1 MLARGVTAVNRDSG
15 LPATRRAWHDA
26 GQRRGTINRQ
36 ATEDGGGMAT
46 REELV
51 DALAGF
57 TLFGDLSR
65 PQLTSVVHLME
76 EVMFAEGERV
86 LRQGLTGSG
95 FFIVLDGEASV
106 FVDGTERAKLTRGDF
121 FGRRR
126 SCSASRRSPMSWRF
140 GRCSVSCSRTAARAV
155 PDQQPEGALPD
166 AAGADASP
174 PERPT
179 VPELS

>member
-1 MLARGVTAVNRDSG
+1 M
-15 LPATRRAWHDA
+15 RAA
-26 GQRRGTINRQ
+26 PTGTVNRQ

-57 TLFGDLSR
+57 TLFGDLTR

-86 LRQGLTGSG
+86 LRQGLTGCG

-106 FVDGTERAKLTRGDF
+106 LVDGTERAKLTRGDF
-121 FGRRR
+121 FGEASILLGQPPIADVVALRTLQCLVLPGPQLEQFLIGNPKVLYRMLQAQTRRLQSAQRFR
-126 SCSASRRSPMSWRF
+126 S
-140 GRCSVSCSRTAARAV
+140 
-155 PDQQPEGALPD
+155 
-166 AAGADASP
+166 
-174 PERPT
+174 
-179 VPELS
+179 

>member
-1 MLARGVTAVNRDSG
+1 VARC
-15 LPATRRAWHDA
+15 
-26 GQRRGTINRQ
+26 GQRAGTVNLQ

-121 FGRRR
+121 FGEASILLGQPPIADVVALRPLQCLVLPGPHLEQFLISNPKVLYRMLQAQTRRLQSAQRFR
-126 SCSASRRSPMSWRF
+126 S
-140 GRCSVSCSRTAARAV
+140 
-155 PDQQPEGALPD
+155 
-166 AAGADASP
+166 
-174 PERPT
+174 
-179 VPELS
+179 

>member
-1 MLARGVTAVNRDSG
+1 
-15 LPATRRAWHDA
+15 
-26 GQRRGTINRQ
+26 
-36 ATEDGGGMAT
+36 MAT

-121 FGRRR
+121 FGEASILLGQPPIADVVLPGPQLEQFLISNPKVLYRMLQAQTRRLQSAQRFR
-126 SCSASRRSPMSWRF
+126 S
-140 GRCSVSCSRTAARAV
+140 
-155 PDQQPEGALPD
+155 
-166 AAGADASP
+166 
-174 PERPT
+174 
-179 VPELS
+179 

>member
-1 MLARGVTAVNRDSG
+1 MLASGLTAVNRAPGSRPG
-15 LPATRRAWHDA
+15 A
-26 GQRRGTINRQ
+26 GRGTMRATPTGSVNRR

-57 TLFGDLSR
+57 TLFGDLTR

-86 LRQGLTGSG
+86 LRQGLTGGG

-106 FVDGTERAKLTRGDF
+106 LVDGTERAKLTRGDF
-121 FGRRR
+121 FGEASILLGQPPIADVVALRTLQCLVLPGPQLEQFLIGNPKVLYRMLQAQTRRLQSAQRFR
-126 SCSASRRSPMSWRF
+126 S
-140 GRCSVSCSRTAARAV
+140 
-155 PDQQPEGALPD
+155 
-166 AAGADASP
+166 
-174 PERPT
+174 
-179 VPELS
+179 

>member
-1 MLARGVTAVNRDSG
+1 M
-15 LPATRRAWHDA
+15 RRAWHDA
-26 GQRRGTINRQ
+26 GQRAGIINRQ

-121 FGRRR
+121 FGEASILLGQPPIADVVALRPLQCLVLPGPHLEQFLISNPKVLYRMLQAQTRRLQSAQRFR
-126 SCSASRRSPMSWRF
+126 S
-140 GRCSVSCSRTAARAV
+140 
-155 PDQQPEGALPD
+155 
-166 AAGADASP
+166 
-174 PERPT
+174 
-179 VPELS
+179 

>member
-1 MLARGVTAVNRDSG
+1 MLARWLMAVNRA
-15 LPATRRAWHDA
+15 PATRRAA
-26 GQRRGTINRQ
+26 GRGTMQAAHAGTVNRQ

-57 TLFGDLSR
+57 TLFGDLTR
-65 PQLTSVVHLME
+65 PQLTSVVNLME

-121 FGRRR
+121 FGEASILLGQPPIADVVALRQLQCLVFPGPQLEQFLISNPKVLYRMLQAQTRRLQSAQRFR
-126 SCSASRRSPMSWRF
+126 S
-140 GRCSVSCSRTAARAV
+140 
-155 PDQQPEGALPD
+155 
-166 AAGADASP
+166 
-174 PERPT
+174 
-179 VPELS
+179 

>member
-1 MLARGVTAVNRDSG
+1 VARC
-15 LPATRRAWHDA
+15 
-26 GQRRGTINRQ
+26 GQRAGTVNLQ

-121 FGRRR
+121 FGEASILLGQPPIADVVALRPLQCLVLPGPQLEQFLISNPKVLYRMLQAQTRRLQSAQRFR
-126 SCSASRRSPMSWRF
+126 S
-140 GRCSVSCSRTAARAV
+140 
-155 PDQQPEGALPD
+155 
-166 AAGADASP
+166 
-174 PERPT
+174 
-179 VPELS
+179 